1 MLNLKKGLAM
11 VLAAATALTFAPVA
25 NLGAPVQAE
34 AAAKDQKVSLTYSDT
49 SKEAKSYIDV
59 ASGSSRT
66 LKLSLGDSSKIN
78 ADAEKVTFDNTRS
91 SVATVEATTDGS
103 TTVTDGGAQVKDFT
117 AGATVEVT
125 ANQAGTS
132 VLTVNYG
139 SQSKSYTIRVL
150 DAKST
155 NSTKANVSD
164 VSVATNK
171 TAANA
176 VSAGNVTLDG
186 ANYSDNLT
194 VNKPTAP
201 TTASNV
207 VIKDANGNLSSAIDV
222 SFDSD
227 PTVSVDGKTAAFGV
241 NVYNNT
247 AKAGDTF
254 TVTLKGTVDT
264 QPLDGSFKVTVVT
277 PSKPEFTYGGVLKTI
292 YAYKGASYDLAEH
305 ASISYTPEGNSADAT
320 STPITLN
327 SNEINWYLVDGAAAP
342 KSTGTTRDTIKSL
355 NIPATAGTV
364 TNGQAGSL
372 KVTVSDP
379 DAFSTA
385 VSDAKIVGEAYIK
398 GVRTIVY
405 VSRSAITVH
414 EITGN
419 VKNINAGISV
429 SKQGQ
434 GIAEVDK
441 EIGVLDEKIANP
453 DKDNIYLKAS
463 QIKYPV
469 ENPTE
474 AQTDNKYDLTVKTGA
489 GNDNPFKGSFLSLNA
504 VYTKANKLPTG
515 NYYETAYIPFRITDN
530 GNSTTYIL
538 KVDITVS
545 VNTGVQFR
553 VKDGSSILATTYDE
567 KLATDPTVYLNLAD
581 KKTFDIFE
589 HIESDVDKTKVSF
602 SYDKDSANVDVDSK
616 GVITP
621 KSVGNAQVTI
631 TAAYN
636 GIKSSAKLIVRVNQY
651 GFDTVTVKGQ
661 NGETARVLDVRDY
674 DNNNEK
680 DITKTDSNDSGEYQ
694 LVTRQIPY
702 VEIHITGSE
711 SSNVVE
717 SPVATSANGAKLTYS
732 FDDDVKTM
740 STRGL
745 TIDPSTGKITLDY
758 NKCKTGA
765 VLGVYAV
772 KVVSAATSKSE
783 ATTSYYYVVVDY
795 PDQPIKGLED
805 NYTVGTCDIN
815 NHDLDYTAVA
825 LYDESNNTVDNFTE
839 VNKKTDDFKGA
850 TYYADDNTSAFDTT
864 AVGLGRDGSIQSPVG
879 VYGVKAAIK
888 RATVDKQTMHVVA
901 FNKQNTGK
909 KVGGTYK
916 LITVTS
922 APAVENKVTKITNRD
937 TGAVIYDDAK
947 DSTKTAV
954 RLSISDI
961 THLQVT
967 LAYPVA
973 ATGSSLV
980 TTKLNGHRS
989 DSDDVVN
996 QDRYVTAVLN
1006 SNDIDVT
1013 LYPNAKGTQV
1023 IGVMPGGHLT
1033 TTDRRDI
1040 HKKEV
1045 KLAVEYD
1052 GTNGDTAKP
1061 AKITGVKVGN
1071 KKGAKVVVKFTKS
1084 SLDKNGLSM
1093 KYYVQ
1098 KKVGKKTSG
1107 KSIGSTRTT
1116 LSVKKGATVKVRVK
1130 AYYYDATG
1138 QKHVGAYSK
1147 WVTKKTD
1154 KK

>member
-25 NLGAPVQAE
+25 NLGAPVQAQ
-34 AAAKDQKVSLTYSDT
+34 AAATDQKVSLTYSDT
-49 SKEAKSYIDV
+49 NEEAKSYIDV
-59 ASGSSRT
+59 SLGSSRT
-66 LKLSLGDSSKIN
+66 LKLSLGNSSEIS
-78 ADAEKVTFDNTRS
+78 ADTEKVTFDNTKS
-91 SVATVEATTDGS
+91 SVATVKATTNGS

-117 AGATVEVT
+117 AGATVEVI

-150 DAKST
+150 DADST
-155 NSTKANVSD
+155 ASTKANVSD
-164 VSVATNK
+164 VSVASDRT
-171 TAANA
+171 TTANA
-176 VSAGNVTLDG
+176 VSAGNVTLNG
-186 ANYSDNLT
+186 ANYSDNLPA
-194 VNKPTAP
+194 NKPTAP
-201 TTASNV
+201 NASNV
-207 VIKDANGNLSSAIDV
+207 EIKDKYGNTSSAIDV

-241 NVYNNT
+241 NVYNKMANV
-247 AKAGDTF
+247 GDTF
-254 TVTLKGTVDT
+254 TVTLKGIVDT
-264 QPLDGSFKVTVVT
+264 QPLAGSFNVTVVT
-277 PSKPEFTYGGVLKTI
+277 PSESEFTYGGVLETI

-305 ASISYTPEGNSADAT
+305 ASISYTPEGNSADAKT
-320 STPITLN
+320 TPITLN

-379 DAFSTA
+379 DAFKTA
-385 VSDAKIVGEAYIK
+385 VSGAKIVGEAYIN

-405 VSRSAITVH
+405 VSGSTITVH

-434 GIAEVDK
+434 GITEADK
-441 EIGVLDEKIANP
+441 ELGVLDEKIANP

-463 QIKYPV
+463 QIEYPV
-469 ENPTE
+469 ETPAE
-474 AQTDNKYDLTVKTGA
+474 AQTNNKYELTVKTGA
-489 GNDNPFKGSFLSLNA
+489 GNDNPFKGSFLSLKTG
-504 VYTKANKLPTG
+504 YTKANKLPTG
-515 NYYETAYIPFRITDN
+515 NYYETAYIPFKITDN

-553 VKDGSSILATTYDE
+553 VKDGSSILATTYAE

-631 TAAYN
+631 KASYN
-636 GIKSSAKLIVRVNQY
+636 GIESSTKLRVRVSHY

-661 NGETARVLDVRDY
+661 DGETARVLDVRDY

-680 DITKTDSNDSGEYQ
+680 DINEAAGNDGEYQ

-740 STRGL
+740 SAKGL

-758 NKCKTGA
+758 NKCKSGD

-805 NYTVGTCDIN
+805 NYTVGTCDDNSRYHI
-815 NHDLDYTAVA
+815 DDPAVELYEESGKTAK
-825 LYDESNNTVDNFTE
+825 YFTE
-839 VNKKTDDFKGA
+839 VNKITDDFKGA
-850 TYYADDNTSAFDTT
+850 SLYADDNTAAFDVT
-864 AVGLGRDGSIQSPVG
+864 AIGQTGRDNRTSGAASIV
-879 VYGVKAAIK
+879 
-888 RATVDKQTMHVVA
+888 RATADKQTMHVVA
-901 FNKQNTGK
+901 FNEQNK
-909 KVGGTYK
+909 ANKVGGTYK

-961 THLQVT
+961 THIQVT

-980 TTKLNGHRS
+980 TTTLKGHNNNF
-989 DSDDVVN
+989 DGDVVN
-996 QDRYVTAVLN
+996 QYRYVTAVLN
-1006 SNDIDVT
+1006 SNDIDAT
-1013 LYPNAKGTQV
+1013 LYPNEKGTQV

-1052 GTNGDTAKP
+1052 GSNGNTAKP

-1084 SLDKNGLSM
+1084 SLDKNSLSM

-1107 KSIGSTRTT
+1107 KSIGSARTT

-1130 AYYYDATG
+1130 AYYYDAAG